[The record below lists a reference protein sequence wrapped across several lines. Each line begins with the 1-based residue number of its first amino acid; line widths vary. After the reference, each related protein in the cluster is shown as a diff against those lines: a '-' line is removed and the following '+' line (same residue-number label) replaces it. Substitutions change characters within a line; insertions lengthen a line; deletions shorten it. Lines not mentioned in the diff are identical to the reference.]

1 MIAPARDTTADVMM
15 PSPRSGESF
24 LRSDHR
30 QNTPIAATM
39 AAIITG
45 INSRRSSVGI
55 LLFLHRFQ
63 GHLFA
68 GIGFEIVNG
77 LARLRGFEA
86 GSRDVQRNA
95 R

>member
-15 PSPRSGESF
+15 PAPRSGESF

-30 QNTPIAATM
+30 QNTPIAATT
-39 AAIITG
+39 AAIMTG

-55 LLFLHRFQ
+55 LFLHRFQ

-68 GIGFEIVNG
+68 GIGFEIVNDPV
-77 LARLRGFEA
+77 RLRGFEV
-86 GSRDVQRNA
+86 GSHDVQRDA